1 MLYSILGILQWDSC
15 VLWGWR
21 LDFYFVEK
29 CSVSL
34 VAGRET
40 DISGEYLPTLFASP
54 VPPYGAGE
62 TSLPLPIL
70 GSHWGKDTTRTAT
83 SPKQDWGESGVELEL
98 D

>member
-1 MLYSILGILQWDSC
+1 MTLFDP
-15 VLWGWR
+15 V
-21 LDFYFVEK
+21 
-29 CSVSL
+29 
-34 VAGRET
+34 VAG
-40 DISGEYLPTLFASP
+40 ISRKLCSTIFVSP

-83 SPKQDWGESGVELEL
+83 SPKQDWGEVELSLEL